1 MMRHLTSCLAVA
13 ALVAA
18 SGGLARPAL
27 AADDMG
33 SNPITELFDAFG
45 MGDKE
50 KPDIEYKERPA
61 LVPPSST
68 SQLPPPQPKGAVG
81 QATGQWPAD
90 PDVERRARQREL
102 ANLPRTEQNSY
113 RMGDR
118 DSRLL
123 PSELGGRRLA
133 PGEGG
138 VAGYTPPTQGD
149 NTISRLSPSE
159 LRAQK
164 AQAAPAPAVEGQR
177 KRLTDPPAGYQ
188 TPAAS
193 ADYPGAQATAEAR
206 PWYKKI
212 NPFSSN

>member
-1 MMRHLTSCLAVA
+1 MRHLTSRLALA
-13 ALVAA
+13 ALIAA

-81 QATGQWPAD
+81 QATGQWPSD
-90 PDVERRARQREL
+90 PDEARRARDREL

-113 RMGDR
+113 KMSDR

-149 NTISRLSPSE
+149 NAVTRMSPSE

-164 AQAAPAPAVEGQR
+164 AHPAATPGVESQR
-177 KRLTDPPAGYQ
+177 KRLTDPPPGYQ
-188 TPAAS
+188 TPAPGA
-193 ADYPGAQATAEAR
+193 AYPGEQAAAEGR